1 MVRIIKKTGVLLAA
15 GILVFSPWKN
25 VLAEDGA
32 GENLKEN
39 QRKANIQ
46 VVSIVGNE
54 MTYFE
59 EETETDSTEEEEPE
73 NETDSAAKEEQE
85 GETDSAAK
93 EESENESEGEA
104 ESVKSDPASGKF
116 DPSQMGD
123 MEFDPSQMGDM
134 GSDSEQAGDS
144 EFDSEQKKSK
154 AASSAG
160 AENGVDFTTVYL
172 PVAVKVHTD
181 TGDIRTFSILETGDE
196 LEVLFEENEEGE
208 EVIIEI
214 WMQGGDSK

>member
-32 GENLKEN
+32 DENLKEN
-39 QRKANIQ
+39 QRKAIIQ

-73 NETDSAAKEEQE
+73 D
-85 GETDSAAK
+85 ETDSAAK

-104 ESVKSDPASGKF
+104 ESMKSDPASGKF

-144 EFDSEQKKSK
+144 ESDSEQKKSED
-154 AASSAG
+154 ASSAG

-181 TGDIRTFSILETGDE
+181 TGDIRTFSILEAGDE

>member
-104 ESVKSDPASGKF
+104 ESMKSDPASGK
-116 DPSQMGD
+116 
-123 MEFDPSQMGDM
+123 FDPSQMGDM

-160 AENGVDFTTVYL
+160 AENGVYFTTVYL

-181 TGDIRTFSILETGDE
+181 TGDIRTFSILEAGDE